1 MFADKTETLELY
13 ISILGLDK
21 RYERTLT
28 TLELHEELALT
39 GTVSVGRRIEEGIGR
54 REKEEMV
61 LFSSSSFIDRSPK
74 RGGKDLITKET
85 DPFSLDDQ
93 KFRRSISKPLRMSVR
108 IYFTVL
114 PRGRLSEFYKI

>member
-28 TLELHEELALT
+28 TLELHEELVLT
-39 GTVSVGRRIEEGIGR
+39 QFRLGGGSREGIGR

-61 LFSSSSFIDRSPK
+61 LLPSSSSIDRSPFAQK
-74 RGGKDLITKET
+74 GGKDLITKET

-93 KFRRSISKPLRMSVR
+93 KFRRSISKPRR
-108 IYFTVL
+108 
-114 PRGRLSEFYKI
+114 

>member
-93 KFRRSISKPLRMSVR
+93 KFHRSISKPLRMSV
-108 IYFTVL
+108 
-114 PRGRLSEFYKI
+114 

>member
-54 REKEEMV
+54 ERRKRWFCS
-61 LFSSSSFIDRSPK
+61 LPPLSSIVRPK
-74 RGGKDLITKET
+74 GGE
-85 DPFSLDDQ
+85 
-93 KFRRSISKPLRMSVR
+93 R
-108 IYFTVL
+108 I
-114 PRGRLSEFYKI
+114 